1 MKPTEVEKIK
11 GQGLILPAPNLTSLT
26 LLTSGLLIQ
35 DIQSTPSPSV
45 VDCPLLT
52 AHIFFLLPIPGRMWN
67 VNSPTREGTCTPC
80 SGSMES

>member
-11 GQGLILPAPNLTSLT
+11 GQGPILPALNLASLT

-45 VDCPLLT
+45 VDCSLLT
-52 AHIFFLLPIPGRMWN
+52 AHIFFLLPIP
-67 VNSPTREGTCTPC
+67 
-80 SGSMES
+80 